1 MGKNLIQEL
10 LGAAR
15 LRMQTQGELT
25 PDLTLEIV
33 DEVIDEFM
41 RDGLIT
47 DDEDIE
53 VVKAELRERLEEE
66 SK

>member
-1 MGKNLIQEL
+1 VGKNLVQEL

-15 LRMQTQGELT
+15 IRMQTQGEFT
-25 PDLTLEIV
+25 PELIAEIT

-53 VVKAELRERLEEE
+53 VLKTELRERLEAE